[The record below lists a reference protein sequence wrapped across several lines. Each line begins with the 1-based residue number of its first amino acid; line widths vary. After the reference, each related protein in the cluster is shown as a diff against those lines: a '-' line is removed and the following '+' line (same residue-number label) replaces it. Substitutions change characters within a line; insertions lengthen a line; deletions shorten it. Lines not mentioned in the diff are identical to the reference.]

1 MTNEPTRRQLLR
13 AGLLTGSALALPGL
27 AIACST
33 TAPAEIRSLEIDGQH
48 AALIGD
54 PASPTP
60 PRLTVSGYAA
70 GDKAWLSLGF
80 MLSAKLN
87 DHVYPL
93 VEEIKGAYR
102 DVRVQ
107 ILNAAGA
114 TLVDTPVQG
123 SPACTNAGAATV
135 QEATFV
141 LSTLLPAPT
150 DAHSIQVSEGS
161 ATLFS
166 RALPHDVP
174 QVSDLSVHRAADGY
188 TVSWRVQHPDST
200 GTAGFVLARGDQGG
214 WQPAGIAIEQP
225 PGTRSVVLSAGP
237 DTRPVHE
244 VAVLTTDGLHTV
256 ASLAAPST

>member
-1 MTNEPTRRQLLR
+1 MTNELTRRQLLR

-27 AIACST
+27 AIACSA
-33 TAPAEIRSLEIDGQH
+33 TAPTEIRSLELGGQH
-48 AALIGD
+48 ATLIGD
-54 PASPTP
+54 PASPAP
-60 PRLTVSGYAA
+60 PRLTASGYAV

-80 MLSAKLN
+80 MLSAELN
-87 DHVYPL
+87 DHADPL
-93 VEEIKGAYR
+93 VEDIKGAYR

-114 TLVDTPVQG
+114 ALVDTPVQG
-123 SPACTNAGAATV
+123 RPACTNTGATTR
-135 QEATFV
+135 QEAMFV
-141 LSTLLPAPT
+141 LSALLPAPA

-166 RALPHDVP
+166 RVLPHDVP

-188 TVSWRVQHPDST
+188 TVSWQVQHSNST
-200 GTAGFVLARGDQGG
+200 TTASFVLVRGVHGG
-214 WQPAGIAIEQP
+214 WQPAGIAVEQP

-237 DTRPVHE
+237 DATPVQE

-256 ASLAAPST
+256 ASLAAPNQ